1 MIYAPIQRQDPEIYR
16 PKYYVSKENV
26 QNLMNKSAKTRQTS
40 QPRVSSVQFDVRK
53 SNGLYT
59 PVIVPIFVSILAL
72 CSLHNIMLCIAFI
85 VYLYILKEGC
95 KNDTCNAA
103 K

>member
-1 MIYAPIQRQDPEIYR
+1 MQRQDKR
-16 PKYYVSKENV
+16 CKY
-26 QNLMNKSAKTRQTS
+26 LKSATS
-40 QPRVSSVQFDVRK
+40 VSVQFDVRK